1 LAVAALAVVGTAYVA
16 AVDPN
21 AAGHYPTCPFLY
33 LTGYACPGCGTLRAV
48 HDLATGHPV
57 DALQRNPLA
66 VLLLPVAVLALLA
79 WIRRAALGRRRSWD
93 LPVWLPW
100 AFLAVAVAF
109 GVLRNLPGIGWLGP

>member
-1 LAVAALAVVGTAYVA
+1 VAALVVVGTAYVA

-21 AAGHYPTCPFLY
+21 EAGHYPTCPFLY

-57 DALQRNPLA
+57 EALQRNPLA
-66 VLLLPVAVLALLA
+66 VLLIPVAVLALLA
-79 WIRRAALGRRRSWD
+79 WVRRAALGRRRRWD

-100 AFLAVAVAF
+100 AFLALTVAF
-109 GVLRNLPGIGWLGP
+109 GVLRNLPEIGWLGP